1 MTQSGD
7 ARQVLPSA
15 IRSLAKAMSVVAI
28 LGAATAHAQQ
38 APSGYEAVAIDVT
51 GPKAARLTAYLRR
64 PSGNAPAPAILAL
77 HGCGGL
83 FNAKGQLA
91 RREAD
96 WSERLTAAGYA
107 VLLLDSFNPR
117 GYRQICSFTGSE
129 RPVRPADRAVDADA
143 ALSWLTRQP
152 QIDSTRLA
160 VIGWSNGGSTVLNL
174 VDQRRRAHHTG
185 PLPTVAIAFYPGC
198 RPLATRTDYEPAAPL
213 TILIGS
219 DDDWTPPEPCR
230 VLAARPNVRLIE
242 YPGAVHGFDAPNS
255 PRRTRRNVGISARG
269 DGTAQIGTD
278 PAAREAAIDSVQG
291 ILAKALGQPPAR

>member
-1 MTQSGD
+1 MPIQ
-7 ARQVLPSA
+7 
-15 IRSLAKAMSVVAI
+15 IRSLANAVSILAC
-28 LGAATAHAQQ
+28 LGAVPALAQQ
-38 APSGYEAVAIDVT
+38 TPAGYEAVAIDVT
-51 GPKAARLTAYLRR
+51 GRKAARLTAYLRR
-64 PSGNAPAPAILAL
+64 PSTGGSAPAPAILAL

-96 WSERLTAAGYA
+96 WSDRLTAAGYA

-117 GYRQICSFTGSE
+117 GYRQICSVSGEE
-129 RPVRPADRAVDADA
+129 RPVRPTDRAVDADA

-152 QIDSTRLA
+152 QIDDTRLA

-174 VDQRRRAHHTG
+174 LDRSRRAQLAG
-185 PLPTVAIAFYPGC
+185 PAPIVAIAFYPGC
-198 RPLATRTDYEPAAPL
+198 RPLARQPDYAPVAPL
-213 TILIGS
+213 TILMGS

-230 VLAARPNVRLIE
+230 DLASRSDVRLIE
-242 YPGAVHGFDAPNS
+242 YPGAVHGFDAPDM

-278 PAAREAAIDSVQG
+278 PAARAAAIDSVRD
-291 ILAKALGQPPAR
+291 ILAKALAKPAAQ